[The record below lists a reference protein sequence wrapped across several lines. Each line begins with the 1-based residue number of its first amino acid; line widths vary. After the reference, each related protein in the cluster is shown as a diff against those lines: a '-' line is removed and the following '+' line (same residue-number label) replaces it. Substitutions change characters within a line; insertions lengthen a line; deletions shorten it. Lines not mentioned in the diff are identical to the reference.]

1 MKINRKTFTCAYR
14 ELFWEIFLIYFVLKY
29 IKIYNVV
36 NSSHKCYKSDGN
48 SVNTL
53 KSYHAITFYLK
64 GVNVKL
70 KMLSKITLNR

>member
-1 MKINRKTFTCAYR
+1 MQINRKTFTWTYR
-14 ELFWEIFLIYFVLKY
+14 ESFWEIFVIYFVLKY

-53 KSYHAITFYLK
+53 KNYHAIPFYLK
-64 GVNVKL
+64 GVNVEL
-70 KMLSKITLNR
+70 